1 MLAKVFSFG
10 LFGIETYPVEVEVDV
25 SNGLPAIT
33 LVGLADTAIKES
45 KERVK
50 AALKNSGFH
59 WPGERITI
67 NLAPSHIKKEGAS
80 FDLAIALGI
89 LCATEQINRMNLQ
102 NYYILG
108 ELSLDGTLRPTQGAL
123 PICIAAAKSGIKDI
137 IVPAENA
144 REAAA
149 AADINVWPLKTLR
162 QTVEFLNDPQMLKP
176 LTVNLEGIF
185 SENAHYPVDFSDVK
199 GQAAAKRALEVAVC
213 GGHNILM
220 IGPPGAG
227 KTMLAKRIPTIM
239 PALNLKEAL
248 EITQIHSIAGALASG
263 SLIAT
268 RPFRAPHHS
277 ISAAALIGGGNL
289 PKPGEISLSHQ
300 GVLFLDELPEFRRDC
315 LESLR
320 QPLEDGFIRV
330 ARAARNLIFPSSFM
344 LACAMNPCP
353 CGGLGQFRY
362 SCRCNT
368 TQIYKYRSKIS
379 GPLLDRID
387 MHIEIAPIKFPEL
400 NTGLSAEP
408 SGQIK
413 MRVEKTRALQRERFK
428 EEGIISN
435 AQMTNKQIKKFCRL
449 GEEET
454 GLLKKAVTELNFSAR
469 AYDKILRLSR
479 TIADMQNSGGI
490 KTEHLMEAIQY
501 RSLDK
506 DFFL

>member
-89 LCATEQINRMNLQ
+89 LGATEQINPAALR
-102 NYYILG
+102 NYCILG
-108 ELSLDGTLRPTQGAL
+108 ELSLDGTLRPTQGVL
-123 PICIAAAKSGIKDI
+123 PICISAAKSGKKDI
-137 IVPAENA
+137 IVPIENA

-149 AADINVWPLKTLR
+149 ADIRAWPLKTLR
-162 QTVEFLNDPQMLKP
+162 QAVEFLNNPEMLDPVSIDLK
-176 LTVNLEGIF
+176 TAF

-199 GQAAAKRALEVAVC
+199 GQDAAKRALEVAVC
-213 GGHNILM
+213 GGHNILL

-248 EITQIHSIAGALASG
+248 EITEIHSIAGALASG
-263 SLIAT
+263 SIIAT

-277 ISAAALIGGGNL
+277 ISAAALIGGGTL

-300 GVLFLDELPEFRRDC
+300 GVLFLDELPEFKRDC

-330 ARAARNLIFPSSFM
+330 ARAARNILFPSSFM

-353 CGGLGQFRY
+353 CGGLGQFKY

-368 TQIYKYRSKIS
+368 TQVYKYRSRIS

-387 MHIEIAPIKFPEL
+387 LHIEIAPVKFPQL
-400 NTGLSAEP
+400 SSNASAE
-408 SGQIK
+408 SSSRIK
-413 MRVEKTRALQRERFK
+413 MRVEEARALQRERFRD
-428 EEGIISN
+428 EGISCN
-435 AQMTNKQIKKFCRL
+435 AQMNNKQIKKFCSL
-449 GEEET
+449 GEEESE
-454 GLLKKAVTELNFSAR
+454 LLKKAVTELNFSAR
-469 AYDKILRLSR
+469 AYDKILKAGR
-479 TIADMQNSGGI
+479 TIADMQNSGRI
-490 KTEHLMEAIQY
+490 KADHLLEAIQY
-501 RSLDK
+501 RALDK
-506 DFFL
+506 DFFI